1 MILSEKSATPDQVR
15 GGHFRGH
22 ALVPR
27 TRSSH
32 DFSAST
38 FANFGF
44 ESGTRIIDLLVSFSI
59 PKFAQRSLRM
69 PANFGIGTLARRRP
83 ALARTRLFLPDEI
96 AAFVAGRER
105 EAEGEHGYEGGYSC
119 GTGPRAC
126 AAASALLFEGH
137 TTRHRPLD
145 QSRTCR
151 TYKSPLRGS

>member
-1 MILSEKSATPDQVR
+1 MILSERSATRDQVR
-15 GGHFRGH
+15 GGHFRDH
-22 ALVPR
+22 AL
-27 TRSSH
+27 
-32 DFSAST
+32 
-38 FANFGF
+38 
-44 ESGTRIIDLLVSFSI
+44 
-59 PKFAQRSLRM
+59 AQ
-69 PANFGIGTLARRRP
+69 RRP

-105 EAEGEHGYEGGYSC
+105 EAEREHGDEGGYSC